1 MSDATPDHVSVQSDA
16 PAGKHS
22 KWDWFFAYGAALLVG
37 SACLCLLD
45 AVAVVIRKPVPWVAG
60 LGASVLFY
68 VIVFTVFLLPI
79 WLIGWPVAFGL
90 RHLAGRLLGERLIA
104 SVMAGCIAGIA
115 LGWLIFGWMYRLH
128 FPESVSEIVI
138 ALLAG
143 AAGGWTWWGVENR
156 LRRARAAKA
165 AAKTI
170 STADQNP

>member
-1 MSDATPDHVSVQSDA
+1 MSDANPDHVSAQSDG

-37 SACLCLLD
+37 STCFILLIV
-45 AVAVVIRKPVPWVAG
+45 VAEVIQTSELWPDRLEA
-60 LGASVLFY
+60 LGPFFINSLVLSV
-68 VIVFTVFLLPI
+68 PI

-104 SVMAGCIAGIA
+104 SVLAGCFAGGA
-115 LGWLIFGWMYRLH
+115 LGWFIFGWMYRLH
-128 FPESVSEIVI
+128 FPESVPEIVI

-143 AAGGWTWWGVENR
+143 AAGGWTWWIVENR
-156 LRRARAAKA
+156 LRRVRAAKA
-165 AAKTI
+165 AAKGI

>member
-1 MSDATPDHVSVQSDA
+1 MSDANPDRDSAQSDA
-16 PAGKHS
+16 SAEKHS

-37 SACLCLLD
+37 STCFILLIV
-45 AVAVVIRKPVPWVAG
+45 VAEVIQTPDLWPDRLEA
-60 LGASVLFY
+60 LGPFFINSFVLSV
-68 VIVFTVFLLPI
+68 PI

-104 SVMAGCIAGIA
+104 SVLAGCIAGLA

-128 FPESVSEIVI
+128 FPESVAQIVI

-156 LRRARAAKA
+156 LRRARAV
-165 AAKTI
+165 
-170 STADQNP
+170 

>member
-1 MSDATPDHVSVQSDA
+1 MSDVNPDHVSAQSDA
-16 PAGKHS
+16 PAVKLS

-37 SACLCLLD
+37 STCFILLIV
-45 AVAVVIRKPVPWVAG
+45 VAEVIQTPDLWPDRLEA
-60 LGASVLFY
+60 LGPFFINSFVFSV
-68 VIVFTVFLLPI
+68 PI

-104 SVMAGCIAGIA
+104 SVLAGCIAGIA

-128 FPESVSEIVI
+128 FPESVAEIVI

-143 AAGGWTWWGVENR
+143 AAGGWTWWIVENR

-165 AAKTI
+165 AAKAI